1 MLRFLKDQPV
11 YAAGGIFIL
20 VTLIFLVYEQFWWL
34 AIPLVLALALAL
46 VLSLDKVLWF
56 LIMATPLSVPYA
68 DKDLNLTIM
77 IPTEPFLL
85 GGLLLLV
92 FTWLYQGKFLPG
104 FVRHPVSVLLLL
116 GLGWM
121 AVTTLTSS
129 MPLVSAKFL
138 LSRMWLVAGYYFLM
152 ATLLTSLKDG
162 RSYFLAYMIPLAV
175 VVIYT
180 LVGFAERGLNKNIA
194 VWVMSPL
201 FKEHT
206 SYGAVLAM
214 YFPAAV
220 ILAVAF
226 KEKLLNRGLLLVLLG
241 LLTIGLITSYTR
253 AAWLSVF
260 VAAGAAALVF
270 LRINR
275 WQFGIVAVLGLVGAW
290 FLNDQF
296 FGTLQRNTQDS
307 SDDISEHVQSI
318 SNISTDASNLERIN
332 RWNSAL
338 RMWHERPVVGF
349 GPGTYQFQ
357 YAPYQNPYEKTIIS
371 TNAGDVGNAHSEYLG
386 PLAEQGLPGMLLVL
400 VLFGLIV
407 WTGVRVLYREAP
419 GHRWYLS
426 LAAWL
431 GLITYMA
438 HGFLNN
444 FLEMD
449 KAALPFWG
457 FTAWLVLE
465 DIRTSTLQKKL

>member
-1 MLRFLKDQPV
+1 
-11 YAAGGIFIL
+11 
-20 VTLIFLVYEQFWWL
+20 
-34 AIPLVLALALAL
+34 
-46 VLSLDKVLWF
+46 
-56 LIMATPLSVPYA
+56 
-68 DKDLNLTIM
+68 
-77 IPTEPFLL
+77 
-85 GGLLLLV
+85 
-92 FTWLYQGKFLPG
+92 
-104 FVRHPVSVLLLL
+104 
-116 GLGWM
+116 
-121 AVTTLTSS
+121 
-129 MPLVSAKFL
+129 
-138 LSRMWLVAGYYFLM
+138 
-152 ATLLTSLKDG
+152 
-162 RSYFLAYMIPLAV
+162 
-175 VVIYT
+175 
-180 LVGFAERGLNKNIA
+180 
-194 VWVMSPL
+194 
-201 FKEHT
+201 
-206 SYGAVLAM
+206 
-214 YFPAAV
+214 
-220 ILAVAF
+220 
-226 KEKLLNRGLLLVLLG
+226 
-241 LLTIGLITSYTR
+241 
-253 AAWLSVF
+253 VF

-407 WTGVRVLYREAP
+407 WTGVKVLYREAP

-465 DIRTSTLQKKL
+465 DIRTSALQKKL

>member
-1 MLRFLKDQPV
+1 
-11 YAAGGIFIL
+11 
-20 VTLIFLVYEQFWWL
+20 
-34 AIPLVLALALAL
+34 
-46 VLSLDKVLWF
+46 
-56 LIMATPLSVPYA
+56 
-68 DKDLNLTIM
+68 
-77 IPTEPFLL
+77 
-85 GGLLLLV
+85 
-92 FTWLYQGKFLPG
+92 
-104 FVRHPVSVLLLL
+104 
-116 GLGWM
+116 M

-152 ATLLTSLKDG
+152 ATLLSSLKDG

-400 VLFGLIV
+400 ILFGLIL
-407 WTGVRVLYREAP
+407 WTGVKVLYREAP
-419 GHRWYLS
+419 SHRWYLT

-457 FTAWLVLE
+457 FAAWLVLE
-465 DIRTSTLQKKL
+465 DIRTSALQKKL